1 MHVLYWMTD
10 DMYILYIMFP
20 IIALFI
26 ITLFALLY
34 VNVGISLAY
43 EKHLH
48 DRIISLSEDVLS
60 HKTSLATTFFIEVAV
75 SI

>member
-10 DMYILYIMFP
+10 DMYILCIMFP
-20 IIALFI
+20 IIALLI

-34 VNVGISLAY
+34 VNVGISFAY

-48 DRIISLSEDVLS
+48 DRIISLSEDVWT
-60 HKTSLATTFFIEVAV
+60 HKTSLAPTLFIEVPV